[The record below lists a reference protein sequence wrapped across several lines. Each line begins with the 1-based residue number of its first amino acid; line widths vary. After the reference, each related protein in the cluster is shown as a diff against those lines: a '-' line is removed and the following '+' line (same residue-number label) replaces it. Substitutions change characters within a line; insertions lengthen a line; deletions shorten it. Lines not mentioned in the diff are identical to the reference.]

1 QPDLRRLLHHRPGE
15 VLGLVVLRSDR
26 ADHVLSELV
35 GPLLR
40 RDLVLGELEVHL
52 TPPHG
57 LGDLPAG
64 RLLPGS
70 IPLMAGTQT
79 STRRRMRGPE
89 RKAQLLD
96 VARKVFGAK
105 GFHGVSMEDVARE
118 AGVTK
123 PILYDHFSSKE
134 ALYLALLD
142 ADAQAL
148 EDRIRAALQAP
159 TGNRERIRA
168 SFEAYFDFVD
178 EHAEGFRMMMQET
191 VGTDDVFRSQV
202 GRVRD
207 RIMREVS
214 DLIVR
219 ESQGRLDRDEA
230 DDVALA
236 LVGMVETSARHDPGG
251 PRERRRRT
259 VDTLVRLAWRG
270 ITALTL

>member
-1 QPDLRRLLHHRPGE
+1 M
-15 VLGLVVLRSDR
+15 
-26 ADHVLSELV
+26 A
-35 GPLLR
+35 
-40 RDLVLGELEVHL
+40 
-52 TPPHG
+52 TP
-57 LGDLPAG
+57 
-64 RLLPGS
+64 
-70 IPLMAGTQT
+70 QT
-79 STRRRMRGPE
+79 KQDKRGAVSGRRRMRGPE
-89 RKAQLLD
+89 RKAQLLQ

-142 ADAQAL
+142 ADAQTL
-148 EDRIRAALQAP
+148 EDRIRAALAAP

-168 SFEAYFDFVD
+168 SFQAYFDFVD
-178 EHAEGFRMMMQET
+178 EHAEGFRLMMQET
-191 VGTDDVFRSQV
+191 VGADDVFRSKV

-219 ESQGRLDRDEA
+219 ESQGTIDREEA
-230 DDVALA
+230 DDVALG
-236 LVGMVETSARHDPGG
+236 LVGMVETAAQHDPGG
-251 PRERRRRT
+251 ARERRGRT